1 MTLYTVTLTHTMPA
15 AAGIALDN
23 MLKTRTAA
31 KRYLDDV
38 NSSAYYRSDVLIELV
53 IEAFA
58 LTDAEARSVYK
69 EWAGEVE

>member
-1 MTLYTVTLTHTMPA
+1 MTYTVTLRNTTPA

-23 MLKTRTAA
+23 MLKTRRDA
-31 KRYLDDV
+31 KQYLDDV
-38 NSSAYYRSDVLIELV
+38 NDSAPYPAKVLIELV

-58 LTDAEARSVYK
+58 LTLEEARSVYR

>member
-1 MTLYTVTLTHTMPA
+1 MTYTVTLNNTTPA
-15 AAGIALDN
+15 AAGAALDN

-31 KRYLDDV
+31 KKYLDDV
-38 NSSAYYRSDVLIELV
+38 NSSAYYRADVLIELV

-58 LTDAEARSVYK
+58 LTDAEARNVYK